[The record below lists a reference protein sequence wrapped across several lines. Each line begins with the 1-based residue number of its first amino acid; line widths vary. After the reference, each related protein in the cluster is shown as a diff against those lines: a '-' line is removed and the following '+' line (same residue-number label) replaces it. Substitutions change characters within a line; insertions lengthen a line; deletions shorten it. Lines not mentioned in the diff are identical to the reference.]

1 MSKKKVNKKDR
12 YQEGGSLDKTS
23 ISPATD
29 ELSKIVQTRIQSG
42 EPPQEILLAFLQ
54 EGIPQEQLALAF
66 ESAGYDP
73 IAFGD
78 LVQNVE
84 QMVMQAQQAQQMQAQ
99 QMQQAQQQAAQ
110 QEEEMAMEQLQQMQ
124 QQEQPEQPQ
133 QQSMDMG
140 GSPYTR
146 PTIKHFPIL
155 PERTNLIGA
164 ASLFADSFDNLF
176 SKDVGADGL
185 RKGTF
190 QDWDAKM
197 NRYKNKQL
205 QNRTYEVDYGQLDP
219 GNYMPYFP
227 DLAEGVVRTKQQF
240 ADDVKRNSSVD
251 FDPATGKYSTVMA
264 SRPDEL
270 NMLGIDQRKILDGIS
285 LSDFVDNV
293 DALVSSDSYAGEAD
307 VMKDA
312 LQYPEGTGIMR
323 VKNAPGPM
331 ANINTQG
338 LASYVEEDMTPQ
350 QIALARQDYRDFM
363 LGMRDGG
370 DVLPKAQNGLAEFTA
385 QVPVYNAAGECIM
398 NCRNLRV
405 DPKFDYEIGANLTAG
420 MLNDKF
426 TGSGKITSGF
436 SFNPNRGLGGIDGYV
451 GGNIGGRA
459 TVSDNDK
466 VNINPFANLTSRLGY
481 AGRLPRRRSGLF
493 GAKGAPYGMGAFY
506 NKSLMGNEG
515 DVVGGY
521 GRLGNFNV
529 TGGYNTTTNTPQFT
543 VGIGIPI
550 KKSGGQSLPKAQ
562 MGNEPKEVDEVLAAL
577 QKQYSF
583 PETIDMSELANID
596 MEPFEEQEGPSP
608 FDLQNRLTAEQLAAE
623 QAKVAAVG
631 VLGSQISPDF
641 TSGVSQV
648 AQKAAENTMQ
658 QRQAQKNQDDF
669 DLNQAANQIDW
680 TAANEELDRIA
691 YEFGQDPRP
700 QEGMI
705 NIPKKEIDLT
715 KDLNTIPGIKPQG
728 LDTPSPSVKRKKYSL
743 SNMIDQ
749 AETFIKEHPA
759 MRAFGDISDT
769 VVKGANLANAFYD
782 QKNLFDFRNKARDA
796 TMADKIFLTRED
808 PSNVRGTFD
817 VNTGLMEP
825 DNLVDY
831 YGMAKKGGE
840 FKPHM
845 MYHPVTG
852 EGYKANKP
860 QDHIRMDEMGYVH
873 KQGGGEVEVDNDTL
887 AALIAAGADIEML

>member
-110 QEEEMAMEQLQQMQ
+110 QEEEMAMEQLEQMQ

-323 VKNAPGPM
+323 VKNAPGYMSNINTQGTGIMRIKNPP
-331 ANINTQG
+331 NINTQG
-338 LASYVEEDMTPQ
+338 LASYVEEGMTPQ

-363 LGMRDGG
+363 LGMRNGG
-370 DVLPKAQNGLAEFTA
+370 SLPQAQNGLAEFTA

-459 TVSDNDK
+459 TVSDNDE
-466 VNINPFANLTSRLGY
+466 VSIDPFANLTSRLGY

-521 GRLGNFNV
+521 GRLGNFNF

-543 VGIGIPI
+543 VGVGIPI

-596 MEPFEEQEGPSP
+596 MEPFEEEEGPSP
-608 FDLQNRLTAEQLAAE
+608 FDLQAEQMAA
-623 QAKVAAVG
+623 Q
-631 VLGSQISPDF
+631 
-641 TSGVSQV
+641 
-648 AQKAAENTMQ
+648 
-658 QRQAQKNQDDF
+658 QAQKNLDAF
-669 DLNQAANQIDW
+669 NLNQAANQIDW
-680 TAANEELDRIA
+680 TTANEELDRIA
-691 YEFGQDPRP
+691 YESGQDPRP
-700 QEGMI
+700 QEGMV

-728 LDTPSPSVKRKKYSL
+728 PDTSSPSVKRKKYSL

-873 KQGGGEVEVDNDTL
+873 KQSGGEVEVDNDTL